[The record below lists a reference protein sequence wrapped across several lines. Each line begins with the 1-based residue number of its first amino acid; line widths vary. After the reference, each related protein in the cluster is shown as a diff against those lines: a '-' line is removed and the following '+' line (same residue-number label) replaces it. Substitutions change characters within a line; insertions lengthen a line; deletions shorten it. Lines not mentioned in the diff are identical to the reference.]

1 MAKKSTKKSETPVK
15 PPRTRIV
22 RSRVGQ
28 VVAALARVVDGDRK
42 AAEATR
48 KRAALF
54 GAQIQ
59 KLIYWGKAK
68 LAMGPD
74 EAYDL
79 AIELQ
84 REGFEPPK
92 GPTARGFVEGDPV
105 KLREKFAAEYLKV
118 YLPAT
123 LSAMVFRAADP
134 VTGTVICSSGTDQ
147 VLTRMAHIERRLM
160 MPGLVDPAM
169 VAVQDEAESPQE

>member
-1 MAKKSTKKSETPVK
+1 MAKKNTKKSETPEK
-15 PPRTRIV
+15 PARTR
-22 RSRVGQ
+22 RSELEL

-59 KLIYWGKAK
+59 KLIGWGKAE
-68 LAMGPD
+68 LAMSPD

-79 AIELQ
+79 ATELQ

-92 GPTARGFVEGDPV
+92 GATARGFATGDPV
-105 KLREKFAAEYLKV
+105 QIREKFAAEYAAV
-118 YLPAT
+118 YPSDVLGSMIYS
-123 LSAMVFRAADP
+123 LVDK
-134 VTGTVICSSGTDQ
+134 VTGTVICMSALGDQ
-147 VLTRMAHIERRLM
+147 VLTRAAHIERRTADVL
-160 MPGLVDPAM
+160 P
-169 VAVQDEAESPQE
+169 E